1 MTDFRFMFQLRKLAS
16 DSIMYTG
23 KACFYSRAAGKLS
36 LNMRAYML
44 KRTLCSCWM
53 VLLVAFGLLTAT
65 GYLYWTGGRNA
76 WPSPR

>member
-16 DSIMYTG
+16 GSIMHTG
-23 KACFYSRAAGKLS
+23 KACFYSRAVEKL

-44 KRTLCSCWM
+44 KRTLGGCWM

-65 GYLYWTGGRNA
+65 GYRYWAGGWNA
-76 WPSPR
+76 WPFPR